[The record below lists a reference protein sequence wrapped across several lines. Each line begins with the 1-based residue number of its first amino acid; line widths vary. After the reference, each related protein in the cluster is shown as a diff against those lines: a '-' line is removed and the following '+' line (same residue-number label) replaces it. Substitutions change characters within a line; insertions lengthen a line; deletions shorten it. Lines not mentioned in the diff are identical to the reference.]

1 MDKARKQTDKKLMNL
16 ERRISAIYANDPSLL
31 RIQKQYAKYMKQ
43 VEKKTRPLYKA
54 YKKASDEDRVEAK
67 QAYADAVQRMTL
79 ENTQYKRMIAEF
91 TMIMADVNQK
101 ALDLVNAEM
110 PEIYMMNYNAVADE
124 CERVGIDVED

>member
-43 VEKKTRPLYKA
+43 VEKETRPLYKT
-54 YKKASDEDRVEAK
+54 YMKASDDERAEAK
-67 QAYADAVQRMTL
+67 QAYTDAVYNMTL
-79 ENTQYKRMIAEF
+79 GNLQYKRIVVEY
-91 TMIMADVNQK
+91 TQIMADVNQK

-124 CERVGIDVED
+124 CEKVGIDVEY